1 MSNLLS
7 FVNPLEFMLR
17 YTVVVG
23 TVICMVGIAL
33 CMLAK
38 PLTLKKRGVDELN
51 KKDSIYTGLII
62 TGLCLIMVGMIII
75 ALPVNAT
82 MYKI

>member
-38 PLTLKKRGVDELN
+38 PITLKKRGVDELN

-62 TGLCLIMVGMIII
+62 AGLCLIMVGMIVI